1 MVVPSSSPYDHMVPM
16 KVRILGS
23 KVFVTQELRAH
34 VERRLGLA
42 LGKFGSRIGSVT
54 VRFSMRSTEHHCQI
68 VIGMRPVEIRV
79 EDQDVN
85 LLRAV
90 DCASDLVGPSVTRT
104 IELELTSGGG
114 PLSARPKP

>member
-1 MVVPSSSPYDHMVPM
+1 MVVRRSRPYDHLVPM

-23 KVFVTQELRAH
+23 DASLTPELRAH
-34 VERRLGLA
+34 IERRLGLA

-54 VRFSMRSTEHHCQI
+54 VRFSMRSEEHHCQI
-68 VIGMRPVEIRV
+68 VVSLRPVEIRV

-104 IELELTSGGG
+104 IELEQISDGA